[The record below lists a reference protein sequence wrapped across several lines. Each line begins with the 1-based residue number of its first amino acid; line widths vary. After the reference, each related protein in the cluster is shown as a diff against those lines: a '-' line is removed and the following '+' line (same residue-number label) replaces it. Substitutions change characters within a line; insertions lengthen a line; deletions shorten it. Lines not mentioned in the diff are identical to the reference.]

1 MLHDFILYPLF
12 LWNVNECT
20 YQNTEKRVWYTYNIT
35 SSPWKYVTRATHTPG
50 LNNLFRKI
58 NKTTSIKS
66 FSQVQHDYILLLSKR
81 GPGFGVD
88 WTSLCPGFLGG
99 GFVGVIFLPKVLQKY
114 RRFIFDEKIF
124 FFTGH
129 KHMWS
134 VPNAFI
140 VNISISDFL
149 MTVFNCIF
157 NYIYMRDRDW
167 IFSDAYCVFNNFIA
181 ICTVAASV
189 FSLSAMSINRY
200 VHTCLGSLPF
210 F

>member
-1 MLHDFILYPLF
+1 M
-12 LWNVNECT
+12 
-20 YQNTEKRVWYTYNIT
+20 K
-35 SSPWKYVTRATHTPG
+35 KY
-50 LNNLFRKI
+50 
-58 NKTTSIKS
+58 
-66 FSQVQHDYILLLSKR
+66 
-81 GPGFGVD
+81 
-88 WTSLCPGFLGG
+88 C
-99 GFVGVIFLPKVLQKY
+99 
-114 RRFIFDEKIF
+114 

-200 VHTCLGSLPF
+200 VHTCLSSLPF
-210 F
+210 FIYTLHSFKKASSSFFSKFFFVMYYTHIVVQLSEKL

>member
-1 MLHDFILYPLF
+1 
-12 LWNVNECT
+12 
-20 YQNTEKRVWYTYNIT
+20 
-35 SSPWKYVTRATHTPG
+35 
-50 LNNLFRKI
+50 
-58 NKTTSIKS
+58 
-66 FSQVQHDYILLLSKR
+66 
-81 GPGFGVD
+81 
-88 WTSLCPGFLGG
+88 
-99 GFVGVIFLPKVLQKY
+99 
-114 RRFIFDEKIF
+114 
-124 FFTGH
+124 
-129 KHMWS
+129 MWS

-200 VHTCLGSLPF
+200 VHTYMLRFSTLFATNIKFLHVFEYILYYDFDLFQIPSSSFSIQGKNFQKGRNRRYGFDLVRKFSIGTTSIFIQQCVSNIDIL
-210 F
+210 

>member
-1 MLHDFILYPLF
+1 
-12 LWNVNECT
+12 
-20 YQNTEKRVWYTYNIT
+20 
-35 SSPWKYVTRATHTPG
+35 
-50 LNNLFRKI
+50 
-58 NKTTSIKS
+58 
-66 FSQVQHDYILLLSKR
+66 
-81 GPGFGVD
+81 
-88 WTSLCPGFLGG
+88 
-99 GFVGVIFLPKVLQKY
+99 
-114 RRFIFDEKIF
+114 
-124 FFTGH
+124 
-129 KHMWS
+129 MWS

-200 VHTCLGSLPF
+200 VHTYMLRFSTLFATNIKFLHVLSIFYIMILTFFRYRAVVFPFKEKTSKRAVTGVMVLIWFGSSVLALPAYLF
-210 F
+210 SSVWVILTYYKIYILYINWLQEPIFKLYFLFIEFI

>member
-1 MLHDFILYPLF
+1 M
-12 LWNVNECT
+12 
-20 YQNTEKRVWYTYNIT
+20 
-35 SSPWKYVTRATHTPG
+35 
-50 LNNLFRKI
+50 
-58 NKTTSIKS
+58 
-66 FSQVQHDYILLLSKR
+66 
-81 GPGFGVD
+81 
-88 WTSLCPGFLGG
+88 
-99 GFVGVIFLPKVLQKY
+99 IFLPKVLQKY

-200 VHTCLGSLPF
+200 VHYMLRFSTLFLNTIDTFKKASSSFLFFKVFFRNVIHSTSNKKSYPIITYKVFAIFCFLFLSKTLGKI
-210 F
+210 

>member
-1 MLHDFILYPLF
+1 
-12 LWNVNECT
+12 
-20 YQNTEKRVWYTYNIT
+20 
-35 SSPWKYVTRATHTPG
+35 
-50 LNNLFRKI
+50 
-58 NKTTSIKS
+58 
-66 FSQVQHDYILLLSKR
+66 
-81 GPGFGVD
+81 
-88 WTSLCPGFLGG
+88 
-99 GFVGVIFLPKVLQKY
+99 
-114 RRFIFDEKIF
+114 
-124 FFTGH
+124 
-129 KHMWS
+129 MWS

-200 VHTCLGSLPF
+200 VHMYLLA
-210 F
+210 

>member
-1 MLHDFILYPLF
+1 MIVYCYCPSEGRASELTEQVYVPVFLEEVLSGLF
-12 LWNVNECT
+12 FYRQCFRNIGGLCLMKT
-20 YQNTEKRVWYTYNIT
+20 Y
-35 SSPWKYVTRATHTPG
+35 
-50 LNNLFRKI
+50 
-58 NKTTSIKS
+58 
-66 FSQVQHDYILLLSKR
+66 
-81 GPGFGVD
+81 
-88 WTSLCPGFLGG
+88 C
-99 GFVGVIFLPKVLQKY
+99 
-114 RRFIFDEKIF
+114 

-200 VHTCLGSLPF
+200 VSMYLGSLSTLFYIHPNSFKKASSSLF
-210 F
+210 FFQSFFRNVISTLNNK

>member
-1 MLHDFILYPLF
+1 MIIFCYCPSEGRASELTEQVYAPVF
-12 LWNVNECT
+12 LEVVLSEFFHTDSASEIRGLCLM
-20 YQNTEKRVWYTYNIT
+20 K
-35 SSPWKYVTRATHTPG
+35 KY
-50 LNNLFRKI
+50 
-58 NKTTSIKS
+58 
-66 FSQVQHDYILLLSKR
+66 
-81 GPGFGVD
+81 
-88 WTSLCPGFLGG
+88 
-99 GFVGVIFLPKVLQKY
+99 
-114 RRFIFDEKIF
+114 F

>member
-1 MLHDFILYPLF
+1 MTYLC
-12 LWNVNECT
+12 VN
-20 YQNTEKRVWYTYNIT
+20 K
-35 SSPWKYVTRATHTPG
+35 S
-50 LNNLFRKI
+50 
-58 NKTTSIKS
+58 TSIKS
-66 FSQVQHDYILLLSKR
+66 FSQVQHDCILLLSKR
-81 GPGFGVD
+81 GPGPGFGVD

-99 GFVGVIFLPKVLQKY
+99 GFVRVIFYRQCFRNIGGLCLMKKY
-114 RRFIFDEKIF
+114 C